1 MSDHVSSPSI
11 GRPRAELLQRRV
23 ARDGWLLLLVGLLLP
38 VFALFAAVHGWR
50 LRDADRR
57 AAMILVPAGIA
68 VFVVR
73 MVLWL
78 G

>member
-1 MSDHVSSPSI
+1 MRYTREEYANMQAV
-11 GRPRAELLQRRV
+11 QRRV
-23 ARDGWLLLLVGLLLP
+23 ARDGWLLLLVGLLIP
-38 VFALFAAVHGWR
+38 VFALFAAFYGWQ